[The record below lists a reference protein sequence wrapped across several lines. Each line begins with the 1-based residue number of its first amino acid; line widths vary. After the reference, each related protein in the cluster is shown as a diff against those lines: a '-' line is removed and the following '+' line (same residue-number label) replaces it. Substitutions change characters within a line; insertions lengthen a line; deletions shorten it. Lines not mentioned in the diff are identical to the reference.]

1 MPDIEMMTSI
11 LARIAALSELILL
24 FSATRLRRA
33 AENSKIASAESRKK
47 LQIE

>member
-24 FSATRLRRA
+24 FSACGCRV